1 MSMFCLQAATSLSKR
16 PFLHNSSLIVV
27 IFLLLFCLQ
36 KCAQLAD
43 IHALTHISTPWI
55 FLLAWTSH
63 HVRDGVRRGLWF
75 APFGST
81 AAVPKLLY
89 VCIVSFCPIAL
100 KAVFLLL
107 RSRNVHRGNIGSTDH
122 QEAASLLSV

>member
-1 MSMFCLQAATSLSKR
+1 MSCLQAATSLSKR
-16 PFLHNSSLIVV
+16 PFLHNSSLVVV

-36 KCAQLAD
+36 RFAQLAD
-43 IHALTHISTPWI
+43 THASTPWI

-81 AAVPKLLY
+81 AAVPKWLY
-89 VCIVSFCPIAL
+89 VCIVSFCPILL
-100 KAVFLLL
+100 KAVFVLL
-107 RSRNVHRGNIGSTDH
+107 RLRNVHRGNVGVTDH
-122 QEAASLLSV
+122 EETASLLSV